1 MPIEFP
7 GLVVPFNHH
16 HVLVYGPDAAAF
28 GLPLFGPPAYLRPA
42 YWLWEDQTYLLV
54 DDVIDDIG
62 QRFTDA
68 AAYAFIEERGDAF
81 PRADVIGTLPNG
93 ARRSVFMKE
102 IDLAAV
108 AAYVAAAP
116 TGPSVP
122 LDLVLE
128 ALALPDGFALHPI
141 APPAGLEV
149 FARALPTYRLAP
161 GAFGALGAALVNR
174 LIDSRRR
181 DWSVTFDDLDNL
193 VEW

>member
-16 HVLVYGPDAAAF
+16 HVLLYGPDAAAF

-42 YWLWEDQTYLLV
+42 YWLWEEQTYLLV
-54 DDVIDDIG
+54 DETIDDIG
-62 QRFTDA
+62 QRFQNA
-68 AAYAFIEERGDAF
+68 AAYAFIEDRGDAF

-93 ARRSVFMKE
+93 EQRSVFMKE
-102 IDLAAV
+102 LDLTAV
-108 AAYVAAAP
+108 AAYVAGAP
-116 TGPSVP
+116 AGPSVP
-122 LDLVLE
+122 LNLVLE
-128 ALALPDGFALHPI
+128 ALAVPDGLALRPI
-141 APPAGLEV
+141 DPPAGLEV
-149 FARALPTYRLAP
+149 FTRALPTYRLAP

-181 DWSVTFDDLDNL
+181 DWTVTFDDLDNL

>member
-16 HVLVYGPDAAAF
+16 HVLVYGPDAEAF
-28 GLPLFGPPAYLRPA
+28 GLPLFGPPVYLRPA
-42 YWLWEDQTYLLV
+42 YWLWEDQTYLLA
-54 DDVIDDIG
+54 DEAIDDIG
-62 QRFTDA
+62 QHFHAA
-68 AAYAFIEERGDAF
+68 AAYSFIEERGDSF
-81 PRADVIGTLPNG
+81 PRADVIGMLPDG
-93 ARRSVFMKE
+93 TSRSVFMKE
-102 IDLAAV
+102 LDLAAV
-108 AAYVAAAP
+108 AAYAAGTP

-122 LDLVLE
+122 LNLVLE
-128 ALALPDGFALHPI
+128 ALAVPDGLALRPVD
-141 APPAGLEV
+141 PPPGMEV

-193 VEW
+193 VAW

>member
-1 MPIEFP
+1 M
-7 GLVVPFNHH
+7 
-16 HVLVYGPDAAAF
+16 YC
-28 GLPLFGPPAYLRPA
+28 
-42 YWLWEDQTYLLV
+42 
-54 DDVIDDIG
+54 
-62 QRFTDA
+62 TDA
-68 AAYAFIEERGDAF
+68 AAYACIEERGDAF